1 MRDESRPGGRSWLR
15 GQDLAWLLLFSAL
28 AVVSPQATAEEIV
41 ILAGLAVVQ
50 LAAPRLAALETP
62 KARNILIA
70 VKLGL
75 GFLLIGVTGGI
86 LSSYYPILLLPVV
99 SAATTLGPGGTALV
113 TVLGAAAYLVFLP
126 IAASFGYPL
135 LPETLREAALRV
147 LFLPL
152 VSFLTYQMAAE
163 NREQAKRAQRSAD
176 DLAEANRR
184 LSEAEETVRRT
195 ERLAALGQLTAGLAH
210 ELRNPLGTIRASAEM
225 LGKRVAGGDAVAAEL
240 TSYIEGEVDR
250 ANTLVGRFLDFA
262 RPLSLRKSG
271 VDVNALADRAAEALV
286 REKAGRAGRIHKN
299 FDPTVKIVEAD
310 PDLLE
315 RVLVNLILNALEA
328 SPDEATVTVKTRQ
341 TAEAV
346 EITVLDRGQ
355 GVAPEHREQI
365 FNPFFTTKPTGV
377 GLGLAISARIV
388 GEHGGAIRV
397 DSEPGRGAAFTVS
410 LPAAES

>member
-1 MRDESRPGGRSWLR
+1 
-15 GQDLAWLLLFSAL
+15 
-28 AVVSPQATAEEIV
+28 
-41 ILAGLAVVQ
+41 
-50 LAAPRLAALETP
+50 
-62 KARNILIA
+62 
-70 VKLGL
+70 
-75 GFLLIGVTGGI
+75 VTGGI

-163 NREQAKRAQRSAD
+163 NREQARRAQRTAE

-225 LGKRVAGGDAVAAEL
+225 LGKRVAGGDAIAAEL

-262 RPLSLRKSG
+262 RPLSLRKSS

-286 REKAGRAGRIHKN
+286 REKPERDGRIHKN

-328 SPDEATVTVKTRQ
+328 SPEEATVTVKTRQ

-355 GVAPEHREQI
+355 GVAAEHREQI

-410 LPAAES
+410 LPAVES

>member
-1 MRDESRPGGRSWLR
+1 M
-15 GQDLAWLLLFSAL
+15 AWLLLFSAL
-28 AVVSPQATAEEIV
+28 AVVSPQATAEEIA

-163 NREQAKRAQRSAD
+163 NREQARRAQRSAD

-262 RPLSLRKSG
+262 RPLRLRKSG

-410 LPAAES
+410 LPAVES

>member
-1 MRDESRPGGRSWLR
+1 MTVESRPGGRSWLR

-99 SAATTLGPGGTALV
+99 SAATTLGPRGTALV

-163 NREQAKRAQRSAD
+163 NREQARRAQRTAE

-225 LGKRVAGGDAVAAEL
+225 LGKRVAGGDAIAAEL

-262 RPLSLRKSG
+262 RPLSLRKSS

-286 REKAGRAGRIHKN
+286 REKPERAGRIHKN
-299 FDPTVKIVEAD
+299 FHPAVRIVEAD

-328 SPDEATVTVKTRQ
+328 SPEQATVTVKTRQ

-355 GVAPEHREQI
+355 GIAPGLREQI

-410 LPAAES
+410 LPAGES

>member
-1 MRDESRPGGRSWLR
+1 
-15 GQDLAWLLLFSAL
+15 
-28 AVVSPQATAEEIV
+28 
-41 ILAGLAVVQ
+41 
-50 LAAPRLAALETP
+50 
-62 KARNILIA
+62 
-70 VKLGL
+70 
-75 GFLLIGVTGGI
+75 
-86 LSSYYPILLLPVV
+86 
-99 SAATTLGPGGTALV
+99 
-113 TVLGAAAYLVFLP
+113 
-126 IAASFGYPL
+126 
-135 LPETLREAALRV
+135 
-147 LFLPL
+147 

-163 NREQAKRAQRSAD
+163 NREQARRAQRTAD
-176 DLAEANRR
+176 DLAEANRK
-184 LSEAEETVRRT
+184 LSEAEEAVRRT

-225 LGKRVAGGDAVAAEL
+225 LGKRVAGNDAIAAEL

-262 RPLSLRKSG
+262 RPLSLRKSS

-286 REKAGRAGRIHKN
+286 REKAERAGRIHKN
-299 FDPTVKIVEAD
+299 LDPSVKIVQAD

-355 GVAPEHREQI
+355 GVAPELREQI

-397 DSEPGRGAAFTVS
+397 DSEPGRGASFTVS

>member
-28 AVVSPQATAEEIV
+28 ALVSPQATAAEIA

-50 LAAPRLAALETP
+50 LIGPRLAALETP
-62 KARNILIA
+62 RARNTLIA
-70 VKLGL
+70 LKLAL

-99 SAATTLGPGGTALV
+99 SAATTLGPGGATLV
-113 TVLGAAAYLVFLP
+113 TVLGAAAYLIFLP
-126 IAASFGYPL
+126 IAAGFGYPL
-135 LPETLREAALRV
+135 LPETLREVALRV

-163 NREQAKRAQRSAD
+163 NREQARRAQRTAD
-176 DLAEANRR
+176 DLAEANRK
-184 LSEAEETVRRT
+184 LSEAEEAVRRT

-225 LGKRVAGGDAVAAEL
+225 LGKRVAGNDAIAAEL

-262 RPLSLRKSG
+262 RPLSLRKSS

-286 REKAGRAGRIHKN
+286 REKAERAGRIHKN
-299 FDPTVKIVEAD
+299 LDPSVKIVQAD

-355 GVAPEHREQI
+355 GVAPELREQI

-397 DSEPGRGAAFTVS
+397 DSEPGRGASFTVS

>member
-1 MRDESRPGGRSWLR
+1 MDNESAKGVQSWLR

-28 AVVSPQATAEEIV
+28 AVVSPQATVEEIT

-50 LAAPRLAALETP
+50 LIGPRLAALETP

-70 VKLGL
+70 LKLAL

-163 NREQAKRAQRSAD
+163 NREQARRAQRTAD
-176 DLAEANRR
+176 DLAEANRK
-184 LSEAEETVRRT
+184 LSEAEEAMRRT

-225 LGKRVAGGDAVAAEL
+225 LGKRVAGSDDIAAEL
-240 TSYIEGEVDR
+240 TSYIAGEVDR

-262 RPLSLRKSG
+262 RPLSLRKSA
-271 VDVNALADRAAEALV
+271 VDVNALADRAVEALV
-286 REKAGRAGRIHKN
+286 REKAERTGRIHKN
-299 FDPTVKIVEAD
+299 LDPTVKIVQAD
-310 PDLLE
+310 ADLLE
-315 RVLVNLILNALEA
+315 RVLVNLIVNALEA
-328 SPDEATVTVKTRQ
+328 SPEEATVTVKTRQ

-355 GVAPEHREQI
+355 GVEIEHREQI
-365 FNPFFTTKPTGV
+365 FNPFFTTKATGV

>member
-1 MRDESRPGGRSWLR
+1 MASESRPGAQSWLR

-28 AVVSPQATAEEIV
+28 AVVSPQATAEEIA

-50 LAAPRLAALETP
+50 LTAPRLAALETP
-62 KARNILIA
+62 KARSFLIA
-70 VKLGL
+70 VKLAL

-113 TVLGAAAYLVFLP
+113 TVLGAAAYLIFLP

-163 NREQAKRAQRSAD
+163 NREQARRAKRTAD
-176 DLAEANRR
+176 DLAEANRK
-184 LSEAEETVRRT
+184 LNVAEEAVRRT

-225 LGKRVAGGDAVAAEL
+225 LGKRLTGGDAIAAEL

-262 RPLSLRKSG
+262 RPLSLRKSA
-271 VDVNALADRAAEALV
+271 VDVNGLVDRAADSLI
-286 REKAGRAGRIHKN
+286 REKPERAERIHKN
-299 FDPTVKIVEAD
+299 LDPSIRIVQAD
-310 PDLLE
+310 LDLLE
-315 RVLVNLILNALEA
+315 RVLVNLIMNALEA
-328 SPDEATVTVKTRQ
+328 SPLESTVTVKTRQ

-346 EITVLDRGQ
+346 EITVLDRGL

-410 LPAAES
+410 LPASEA